1 MKKDSNLNY
10 LEILISRK
18 ENGRNKKN
26 MREVNNMNVLYFV
39 NFMTTDEKL
48 RVHTI
53 NKKTLLLYGNEPGN

>member
-48 RVHTI
+48 
-53 NKKTLLLYGNEPGN
+53 